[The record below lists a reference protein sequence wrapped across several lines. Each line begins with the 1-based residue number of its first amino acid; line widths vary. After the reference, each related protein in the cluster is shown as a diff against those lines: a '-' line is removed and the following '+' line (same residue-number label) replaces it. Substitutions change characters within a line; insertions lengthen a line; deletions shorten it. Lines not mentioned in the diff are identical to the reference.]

1 MDAAVRGLAAAPQAC
16 EGQRFSAAKADGG
29 QIRHILE
36 ETTMIRPAIALLAA
50 GALTIPAHTLAAAE
64 IEIEAEG
71 PVVELS
77 VFESVSVAPDIATI
91 GAGVSTEA
99 PSATEALRQNSAEMQ
114 KVIARIKAL
123 GVADKDI
130 QTTGIN
136 LNAMYD
142 YDQGARRQMFRGYQA
157 SNRVSVILRKI
168 DEAGKVLDALVTAGA
183 TDLNGPSFSIEND
196 EPAKDAARK
205 RAMDRAQARAQAYAG
220 LLGYDDAK
228 VLAISE
234 AIEGRG
240 TMPEMAMMRTSA
252 DSIAAAPPVQ
262 PGMVSTGVSITI
274 KYELVKDDD
283 GAADE

>member
-1 MDAAVRGLAAAPQAC
+1 
-16 EGQRFSAAKADGG
+16 
-29 QIRHILE
+29 
-36 ETTMIRPAIALLAA
+36 MIRPALALLAA
-50 GALTIPAHTLAAAE
+50 SALTLPAHTLAAAE
-64 IEIEAEG
+64 IEIEANG

-99 PSATEALRQNSAEMQ
+99 PTATEALRRNSVEMQ

-142 YDQGARRQMFRGYQA
+142 YDQEARRQVFRGYQA

-168 DEAGKVLDALVTAGA
+168 DEAGGVLDALVAAGA

-205 RAMDRAQARAQAYAG
+205 RAIERAFSRANAYAAM
-220 LLGYDDAK
+220 LGYDGAK

-240 TMPEMAMMRTSA
+240 PMPEMAMTRAKSDMV
-252 DSIAAAPPVQ
+252 AAAPPVE

-274 KYELVKDDD
+274 KFEMAMDESP
-283 GAADE
+283 AAE

>member
-1 MDAAVRGLAAAPQAC
+1 
-16 EGQRFSAAKADGG
+16 
-29 QIRHILE
+29 
-36 ETTMIRPAIALLAA
+36 MIRPAIALFAA
-50 GALTIPAHTLAAAE
+50 SAFAFPVHTLAAAE

-99 PSATEALRQNSAEMQ
+99 PTATEALRQNSAEMQ
-114 KVIARIKAL
+114 KVIAQIKAL

-142 YDQGARRQMFRGYQA
+142 YDQDARRQVFRGYQA

-168 DEAGKVLDALVTAGA
+168 EAAGKVLDALVAAGA
-183 TDLNGPSFSIEND
+183 TDLNGPSFAIEND

-205 RAMDRAQARAQAYAG
+205 RAIERAQARVQAYAG
-220 LLGYDDAK
+220 LFGYDSAK
-228 VLAISE
+228 VLAITES
-234 AIEGRG
+234 IEGRG
-240 TMPEMAMMRTSA
+240 AVPELAMMRASA
-252 DSIAAAPPVQ
+252 DMVNAEPPVQ

-274 KYELVKDDD
+274 KYELMKDEEPP
-283 GAADE
+283 AAR